1 MIRRHPPRKMLSLL
15 IILLA
20 MLGYFSFDL
29 YSREQSKV
37 KHGMPEIENL
47 GSSPNPNLQNPPG
60 DLQVPPNTEVEGD
73 RPEDKVIRPGAKL
86 IMEKRFTGC
95 GHVSRKQTYVPN
107 DMINLTEQQIK
118 TAYKNWSIK
127 SFSPEEITLYQ
138 EVNTKCPNHFI
149 LKEKDGLVAVYYQ
162 TPVNGINLKEVTPI
176 LVENLRMQD
185 KERLKAGI
193 KIESQQDLAQ
203 VLEDLGS

>member
-1 MIRRHPPRKMLSLL
+1 MIRRHPPHKMLSFL

-37 KHGMPEIENL
+37 KHGIPEIENME
-47 GSSPNPNLQNPPG
+47 SSPNPNLQNPPG
-60 DLQVPPNTEVEGD
+60 NLPEPPNTDVEGG

-86 IMEKRFTGC
+86 IIEKRFSVC
-95 GHVSRKQTYVPN
+95 GHVSRKQTNVPN
-107 DMINLTEQQIK
+107 DMINLTEQQLK
-118 TAYKNWSIK
+118 SAYKNWSIK
-127 SFSPEEITLYQ
+127 SFSPEEIILYQ
-138 EVNTKCPNHFI
+138 EVNTKCSNHFI

-162 TPVNGINLKEVTPI
+162 TPVNGISLKEVTPI
-176 LVENLRMQD
+176 LVENLRAQD
-185 KERLKAGI
+185 KERLKTGI
-193 KIESQQDLAQ
+193 KIESQQELAQ